1 MGAVCRWWTVCVCR
15 QATLAALKGSIL
27 AAADRCETEL
37 LPQQLQGLKEA
48 CAKESLSARWAKFE
62 SQSQAQ
68 RVTRLQAREAEVHQQ
83 ATLHDTQLVQQKT
96 QFNEECFNNK
106 VPGFQQESQ

>member
-1 MGAVCRWWTVCVCR
+1 MF
-15 QATLAALKGSIL
+15 LLL
-27 AAADRCETEL
+27 RCCASKDSKARPPL